1 MYKLDDNIPPQN
13 KEDFHEFCRA
23 YTDIFSK
30 NVFTEK
36 DYTYKTL
43 KSLKSADTIA
53 IVPGEKDSCVV
64 VMDKVRYVNKLN
76 EMIEEGI
83 KNGIYEET
91 EDTTLKD
98 LKRFQDFLS
107 RNFKKNNKYTE
118 MYPSSNQPAKLY
130 GTAKT
135 HKFDKIDDIT
145 VESLKFRPIIAQ
157 TGTYLYNTAQVI
169 SDYLKPLYTTNSYI
183 ISNTQDFADLI
194 KNQPPLQDNEQFV
207 SYDVESLFTNVPI
220 HETIDYILEQIHTH
234 THTHTHTN

>member
-1 MYKLDDNIPPQN
+1 MSLRCFPRKKNLAANFETLANKLDDNIPPQN

-43 KSLKSADTIA
+43 KSLKSDDTIA
-53 IVPGEKDSCVV
+53 IVPGDKDSCVV
-64 VMDKVRYVNKLN
+64 VMDKVHYVNKLN

-107 RNFKKNNKYTE
+107 RNFKKNDKYTE
-118 MYPSSNQPAKLY
+118 MYPSSTNQQNCMEQPKL
-130 GTAKT
+130 
-135 HKFDKIDDIT
+135 INLIR
-145 VESLKFRPIIAQ
+145 L
-157 TGTYLYNTAQVI
+157 
-169 SDYLKPLYTTNSYI
+169 TT
-183 ISNTQDFADLI
+183 
-194 KNQPPLQDNEQFV
+194 LQ
-207 SYDVESLFTNVPI
+207 
-220 HETIDYILEQIHTH
+220 
-234 THTHTHTN
+234 